1 MTRPT
6 WTRPAMTR
14 PTWTRPGAV
23 SWLAMAA
30 AGVLAVA
37 ACAAPAHHVRS
48 AVRPPVVPGEVH
60 SGPDL
65 AGVQL
70 PNFIMP
76 VIGGGVSVPRRALT
90 PGDVTTTSTN
100 TVCNLPP
107 AASSDPI
114 PISIENQVF
123 DAYGYTNEAV
133 HNRYILNRLVPLSL
147 GGATTVAN
155 IWPAAVKGT
164 GFFEKVQLDHILKGL
179 VCRRFLT
186 LRQAQ
191 RALETNWYAAW
202 LKYVVATGHL

>member
-1 MTRPT
+1 MTMTRAGALRWLAVAAGCALT
-6 WTRPAMTR
+6 VAGCSAPAR
-14 PTWTRPGAV
+14 HVRSAPSPPAVPGAV
-23 SWLAMAA
+23 S
-30 AGVLAVA
+30 
-37 ACAAPAHHVRS
+37 
-48 AVRPPVVPGEVH
+48 

-76 VIGGGVSVPRRALT
+76 VISGGVSLPRRSLT
-90 PGDVTTTSTN
+90 PGAVTTTNTT

-107 AASSDPI
+107 AANVHPI
-114 PISIENQVF
+114 PISVENEVF
-123 DAYGYTNEAV
+123 DAYGYTNPAV
-133 HNRYILNRLVPLSL
+133 HNRYILDRLVPLSL
-147 GGATTVAN
+147 GGSTTAAN

-191 RALETNWYAAW
+191 RALETDWYAAW